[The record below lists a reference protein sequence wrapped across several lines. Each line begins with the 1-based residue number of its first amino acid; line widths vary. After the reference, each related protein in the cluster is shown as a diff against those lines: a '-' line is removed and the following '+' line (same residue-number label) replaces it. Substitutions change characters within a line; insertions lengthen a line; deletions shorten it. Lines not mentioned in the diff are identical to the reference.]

1 MPSYTKL
8 FNSIVTSTIWTEDDK
23 TRILWITMLA
33 MSDQHGEVHASIPGL
48 ARIAGIS
55 TESAEIAIEK
65 FMSPDPYSRT
75 PDNEGRRI
83 TKIDGGWEILNHR
96 KYRIMASK
104 EDAKSANSARVKR
117 HRDRNASI
125 KPCNASITPYN
136 ASITPCNASVMVC
149 NGNVMVERDIADTDT
164 DIVLPKGKNNKRFDP
179 TSIKLPFESDDF
191 AHFWESWTLHRKE
204 IKKPLTERTAK
215 MQIENLKEM
224 GESRA
229 IAAIRNSIGRG
240 YTGLYENNTS
250 KVNTYAAR
258 HNDKEQIEIPDL

>member
-83 TKIDGGWEILNHR
+83 AEIDGGWEILNHR

-104 EDAKSANSARVKR
+104 EDAKSANSARVQR
-117 HRDRNASI
+117 HRERNA
-125 KPCNASITPYN
+125 N
-136 ASITPCNASVMVC
+136 VMVC

-191 AHFWESWTLHRKE
+191 AHFWECWTLHRKE

-215 MQIENLKEM
+215 MQLENLKEM

-229 IAAIRNSIGRG
+229 IAAIRNSIERG

-250 KVNTYAAR
+250 KSSVNTYADR

>member
-117 HRDRNASI
+117 HRERNA
-125 KPCNASITPYN
+125 N
-136 ASITPCNASVMVC
+136 VMVC
-149 NGNVMVERDIADTDT
+149 NGNVMVEKDIADTDT

-240 YTGLYENNTS
+240 YTGLFEDHTS
-250 KVNTYAAR
+250 KSSVNTYAAR

>member
-1 MPSYTKL
+1 MPNYTKL

-55 TESAEIAIEK
+55 TESAEIAIQK
-65 FMSPDPYSRT
+65 FLSPDPYSRT
-75 PDNEGRRI
+75 PDHEGRRI
-83 TKIDGGWEILNHR
+83 AVIDGGWEILNHK
-96 KYRIMASK
+96 KYRLMASK
-104 EDAKSANSARVKR
+104 EDAKAANNARVKR
-117 HRDRNASI
+117 HRERNA
-125 KPCNASITPYN
+125 NVTQ
-136 ASITPCNASVMVC
+136 CNASVMVC
-149 NGNVMVERDIADTDT
+149 NGDVMVQRDIAEADTKA

-179 TSIKLPFESDDF
+179 TLIKLPFESDDF
-191 AHFWESWTLHRKE
+191 VYFWECWTLHRKE
-204 IKKPLTERTAK
+204 IKKPLTERTAN
-215 MQIENLKEM
+215 MQLENLKQI

-250 KVNTYAAR
+250 KSSASTYATR

>member
-96 KYRIMASK
+96 KYRVMASK
-104 EDAKSANSARVKR
+104 EDAKAANSARVKR
-117 HRDRNASI
+117 HRDRNA
-125 KPCNASITPYN
+125 N
-136 ASITPCNASVMVC
+136 VMVC
-149 NGNVMVERDIADTDT
+149 NGCVMVERDIADTDT

-179 TSIKLPFESDDF
+179 TTIKLPFESDDF

-215 MQIENLKEM
+215 MQLENLKEM
-224 GESRA
+224 GEARA

-240 YTGLYENNTS
+240 YTGLFEDTTS
-250 KVNTYAAR
+250 KSSVNAYAAR